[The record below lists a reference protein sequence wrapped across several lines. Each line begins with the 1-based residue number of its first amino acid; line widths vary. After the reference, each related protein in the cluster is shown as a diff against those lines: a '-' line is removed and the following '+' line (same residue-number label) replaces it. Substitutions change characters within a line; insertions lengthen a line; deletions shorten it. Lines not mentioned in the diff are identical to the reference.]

1 MEKEDK
7 RIITMRDEV
16 PHKAVLKMGLP
27 LVAGMFIMVL
37 YNLVDTFYI
46 GMLPGDYQMA
56 AVNLGYP
63 VMMIMIAFGNMVGT
77 GASSLIARSLGAG
90 NTDKAEHTLLAG
102 YQVTLV
108 LSLLIAATGLGLLD
122 SIVRLLGAA
131 AETTAYTKAYVQ
143 ALFLGDFFLIGNYSF
158 GQLLRAEGSV
168 KYSVIG
174 MVLGTVANVV
184 LDPLF
189 IFGLHMGVRGAAIA
203 TVLGNALGV
212 ALFLVYYA
220 RRKTLLAFHRCY
232 LRPDPAIIGEIFRV
246 GLPASL
252 ETLLTS
258 ATFVVLNNLAVGY
271 GELTVAAMGISQKLM
286 SLGSYVYQ
294 GFAAGLQPL
303 MGFNYGARNYP
314 RMLRLLKANILVIGG
329 IELCVMGIFELGAP
343 LLIGLFT
350 QSTEVIAIGSK
361 VLRINMW
368 ILPFVGAISSCR
380 ATFQSIGKPL
390 YALGITICR
399 QLVLFIPLLLL
410 FNRLWGFLGLLCAQ
424 PVTECV
430 MMLAATWLLR
440 RYIRALY

>member
-143 ALFLGDFFLIGNYSF
+143 ALFLGDFFLIGNRLCCFSF
-158 GQLLRAEGSV
+158 
-168 KYSVIG
+168 
-174 MVLGTVANVV
+174 
-184 LDPLF
+184 
-189 IFGLHMGVRGAAIA
+189 
-203 TVLGNALGV
+203 
-212 ALFLVYYA
+212 
-220 RRKTLLAFHRCY
+220 FHFYR
-232 LRPDPAIIGEIFRV
+232 
-246 GLPASL
+246 
-252 ETLLTS
+252 
-258 ATFVVLNNLAVGY
+258 
-271 GELTVAAMGISQKLM
+271 
-286 SLGSYVYQ
+286 
-294 GFAAGLQPL
+294 
-303 MGFNYGARNYP
+303 
-314 RMLRLLKANILVIGG
+314 
-329 IELCVMGIFELGAP
+329 
-343 LLIGLFT
+343 T
-350 QSTEVIAIGSK
+350 Q
-361 VLRINMW
+361 
-368 ILPFVGAISSCR
+368 
-380 ATFQSIGKPL
+380 
-390 YALGITICR
+390 
-399 QLVLFIPLLLL
+399 
-410 FNRLWGFLGLLCAQ
+410 
-424 PVTECV
+424 
-430 MMLAATWLLR
+430 
-440 RYIRALY
+440 